1 MADININTPDGVKLV
16 RVAGDTPTSEE
27 ITKLQALFPS
37 NPDFNWSVVEPEEEV
52 EAQEVEAR
60 PEEITEEITSNALR
74 YQYGR
79 METDEEKAEL
89 LRRKFGEGTFERVA
103 EDTFVVDQAKV
114 DPRTRAKY
122 GLKDTGRIFVDKPGF
137 SWYDVTDFMGESG
150 TPLAAMMGA
159 GLAVSSL
166 AALPAMAW
174 VGAAA
179 GVAKLADEAIDMGMG
194 LQKESAGQVGASA
207 AMEAA
212 FGFLGEGAGRLVAK
226 GIGRLIKGPGAKV
239 SSERVEELVAKG
251 MSERQ
256 ASLVAREEAGTRFS
270 EIVEAGA
277 RPTIIEATGK
287 SLSARLLA
295 VNEAIFPNA
304 KVGRQNTA
312 FVRKTLKDLGDGRVS
327 KKEAQEIFN
336 NEAKAIAVRLEQ
348 ELADPKTAAKI
359 ADRHMRGVIEEQA
372 SILQQTFNPEAGVPS
387 EFAEAVTLAA
397 RLFRADGSALYDL
410 AEKTMQGTAATSPK
424 IFSGDII
431 KTELAALRRNP
442 YVEYKGNIFDLIDQT
457 PAYSISDFTNLKAA
471 LRLAI
476 KDPDV
481 IPSSAQGGI
490 KRIIQKV
497 DDTLDA
503 KFNELSEAVARGYR
517 TEVRKIEPLPGGLRP
532 AGARFE
538 QLAPTEQVVKIPI
551 NELEAANIRE
561 GLALWKEANQFWAKG
576 QSVFNNT
583 NVNLLVKAADGKVA
597 VGTQD
602 ILTDVIKAGN
612 APRLQMFLDA
622 VTPTKT
628 GLTKLSQ
635 PGVSQT
641 IQGITG
647 LIERASGSTDRL
659 VKQEL
664 YDQAE
669 LIIRES
675 GLEGVLPKL
684 NTWMAKLDAGDPFL
698 RVMEKNYI
706 ESLES
711 LSVRARAG
719 AKPEFLREAVKENLA
734 KAWINDA
741 HRGSLGSLGKFSPSM
756 FGNKFKN
763 LGKDVQDVLFGKKD
777 AQLMRETIDDFYLLG
792 RTPDDLIDEL
802 ANVRDVRLSDQI
814 KQLKRVIDTAKDQS
828 RSQLMSSIKEGAI
841 RDPKQLVT
849 AVLSNPDDY
858 ARLVNAVGDDAV
870 NKVGGV
876 KDMVMDNLVRQSFK
890 SNLDE
895 ASIQSGSWGK
905 EFAETVLKQDQNG
918 ALTRIFGADSVM
930 AMKQL
935 GKEAVDI
942 SNVPIKGWGGIAA
955 APAALGLMAL
965 VFTNPLLAA
974 GTATGVLLSSR
985 LLRNKTVLKLL
996 TSPRLR
1002 KKEYEA
1008 AIKAGANLP
1017 GIAKLKQNGP
1027 YVYAANRIASIVA
1040 DEAALVTASGLFG
1053 VPGQEVGKAIPQARE
1068 ALTQETPSS
1077 ARVPTYSPSQ
1087 PLPGTMTREELLDLY
1102 RSSPS
1107 QQYPTSP
1114 LRATEEAKLRGESP
1128 YN

>member
-1 MADININTPDGVKLV
+1 MANININTPGGVKLV
-16 RVAGDTPTSEE
+16 KIAGDTPTKKE
-27 ITKLQALFPS
+27 ITKLEALFPYD
-37 NPDFNWSVVEPEEEV
+37 PDFEWTVSEPEEKV
-52 EAQEVEAR
+52 EEK

-103 EDTFVVDQAKV
+103 EDTFVVDQEKV

-122 GLKDTGRIFVDKPGF
+122 GLKDTGKIFVDKPGF

-150 TPLAAMMGA
+150 TPLAAMIGA
-159 GLAVSSL
+159 GLAASSL

-179 GVAKLADEAIDMGMG
+179 GAAKLLDEAVDMGMG
-194 LQKESAGQVGASA
+194 LQKESAGQVGAA
-207 AMEAA
+207 VAMEAA
-212 FGFLGEGAGRLVAK
+212 FGFFGEGAGRLVAK

-239 SSERVEELVAKG
+239 SSERIEELVAKG
-251 MSERQ
+251 MNERQ
-256 ASLVAREEAGTRFS
+256 AFRVAREEEALGFFGM
-270 EIVEAGA
+270 VEAGA
-277 RPTIIEATGK
+277 RPTILQATGK

-295 VNEAIFPNA
+295 VNEAIMPNA
-304 KVGRQNTA
+304 NIGRQNTA
-312 FVRKTLKDLGDGRVS
+312 FVRKTLKDLGDRKIS
-327 KKEAQEIFN
+327 KDEAREIFN
-336 NEAKAIAVRLEQ
+336 NEAKSIAVILER

-372 SILQQTFNPEAGVPS
+372 SLLQQTFNPREGVPS

-397 RLFRADGSALYDL
+397 RLFRADSSALYDV
-410 AEKTMQGTAATSPK
+410 AEKTMQGTGATAPK
-424 IFSGDII
+424 LFSGDII
-431 KTELAALRRNP
+431 KAELSTLRGNP
-442 YVEYKGNIFDLIDQT
+442 YIEYKGNIFNQIDQT
-457 PAYSISDFTNLKAA
+457 SAYSISDLTNLKAA
-471 LRLAI
+471 LRLAV

-481 IPSSAQGGI
+481 IPHSAQGGI

-497 DDTLDA
+497 DETLDA
-503 KFNELSEAVARGYR
+503 KFNELSEAVANGYK
-517 TEVRKIEPLPGGLRP
+517 TEVRIIKPPTGGVRP

-538 QLAPTEQVVKIPI
+538 EVAPIKQIVKIPI
-551 NELEAANIRE
+551 GKVEDANIRE

-576 QSVFNNT
+576 QDVFNNT
-583 NVNLLVKAADGKVA
+583 NVNLLVKAANGKVA

-622 VTPTKT
+622 VTPTRT

-641 IQGITG
+641 IQDIKG
-647 LIERASGSTDRL
+647 LIHTASGSTDKL

-684 NTWMAKLDAGDPFL
+684 NTWMAKLDADDAFL
-698 RVMEKNYI
+698 RVMEKDYI

-711 LSVRARAG
+711 LSIRARAG
-719 AKPEFLREAVKENLA
+719 AKPEFLKEAVRENLA

-741 HRGSLGSLGKFSPSM
+741 HRSSLDGLGEFSPSM
-756 FGNKFKN
+756 FGNKFKG
-763 LGKDVQDVLFGKKD
+763 LGKDVQDVLFDEKN

-792 RTPDDLIDEL
+792 RSPDELIDEL

-814 KQLKRVIDTAKDQS
+814 KQLKRVIDTAKEQS
-828 RSQLMSSIKEGAI
+828 RSELMSSISRGAI

-849 AVLSNPDDY
+849 AILNSPDDY
-858 ARLVNAVGDDAV
+858 SRLVNAVGDDAL

-895 ASIQSGSWGK
+895 ASIQSGVWGK
-905 EFAETVLKQDQNG
+905 EFAETIIKQDANG
-918 ALTRIFGADSVM
+918 ALTRIFGSDSVM

-935 GKEAVDI
+935 GKQAVDI

-955 APAALGLMAL
+955 APAAIALMAL
-965 VFTNPLLAA
+965 TFVNPLLAG
-974 GTATGVLLSSR
+974 GTAAGVFLSSR

-1008 AIKAGANLP
+1008 AIKAGAKLP

-1027 YVYAANRIASIVA
+1027 YVYAANRIASIA
-1040 DEAALVTASGLFG
+1040 SDEAALITASGLFG
-1053 VPGQEVGKAIPQARE
+1053 VPGQEAGKFVPQVRE
-1068 ALTQETPSS
+1068 ALTQDAPSSPPVSTYPPETP
-1077 ARVPTYSPSQ
+1077 
-1087 PLPGTMTREELLDLY
+1087 LPDFMTEEELLKLY

-1107 QQYPTSP
+1107 QGPRPVTAP
-1114 LRATEEAKLRGESP
+1114 LRAVEEAKLRGESP
-1128 YN
+1128 YG